1 MLFVSIHLSNKSSS
15 NKTTSNTLIGIS
27 RGADVKRDTQTVQ
40 RFRPVQVAITTTI
53 GGADRVS
60 EPSEGWRVILQ
71 VRDNVISRTVA
82 SILGDVLLDPIQL
95 VIVGLTTSRNGV
107 LSDVA
112 IDVPLTHITQTEL
125 RGIIAVRLHTTN
137 TQHDESKNEE
147 YLKAYA
153 NYSVKTFFCN
163 RSDSCCEA
171 REVY

>member
-1 MLFVSIHLSNKSSS
+1 MPFVSIHLSNKSSS

-40 RFRPVQVAITTTI
+40 RSRPVQVAITTTV
-53 GGADRVS
+53 GGTDRVS

-125 RGIIAVRLHTTN
+125 RGIIARFLHTSN
-137 TQHDESKNEE
+137 AQHDKRNYERMFGTWVNEP
-147 YLKAYA
+147 
-153 NYSVKTFFCN
+153 
-163 RSDSCCEA
+163 
-171 REVY
+171 

>member
-1 MLFVSIHLSNKSSS
+1 MPFVSIHLSNKSSS

-40 RFRPVQVAITTTI
+40 RFRPVQVAITTTV
-53 GGADRVS
+53 GGADSVL
-60 EPSEGWRVILQ
+60 EPSEGRRVVLQ

-95 VIVGLTTSRNGV
+95 VIVGLTTSRSGV

-125 RGIIAVRLHTTN
+125 RGIIARLLHTTN
-137 TQHDESKNEE
+137 AQHDKR
-147 YLKAYA
+147 
-153 NYSVKTFFCN
+153 NYEKVFGT
-163 RSDSCCEA
+163 
-171 REVY
+171 